1 MQFQLW
7 IIVMCV
13 FVVKTEEHNVWELQN
28 YVKEMRKKKF

>member
-1 MQFQLW
+1 MDYW
-7 IIVMCV
+7 DVCV